1 MEYSGYL
8 LNTIVFF
15 YCAYVVKIKNRF
27 SMTYILLYNSRKA
40 AKFTKICDTLC
51 RP

>member
-15 YCAYVVKIKNRF
+15 YCAYVVKIKYCF
-27 SMTYILLYNSRKA
+27 SMSNLLSNSRWK
-40 AKFTKICDTLC
+40 KTYFLC
-51 RP
+51 ITFLIEPD